1 MRVPFEGLE
10 GLDMNGP
17 DQNRSGRLRLRDHGG
32 PIAVMVLLAMVA
44 GVAVYCLTA
53 SSPANATLHQPGVHG
68 SAPSHGRLSSV
79 QWTTVF
85 DDNFSGTAD
94 SSLGPSWRV
103 YTGTGIGIGQFVDSS
118 SVVHVDGQ
126 GHLVVGATESP
137 EGWLSGEVETT
148 HAYMPGPGQEMLVE
162 SRIELPAGGRGY
174 WPAFWGLG
182 LPAVTNPK
190 AAPMAG
196 EDDFAET
203 INNDPWVGQ
212 FMHCGISNRDG
223 PCGLGTQVE
232 TPLGVPSGDSGWHVY
247 SWLWCNNGSNSYVAF
262 YIGSTLE
269 MKVTEQQIGAKYWA
283 LSFDH
288 PYVFIYDLAIGG
300 WASLPGLSTA
310 PSSSMKVDYLRIE
323 LS

>member
-1 MRVPFEGLE
+1 MSSDR
-10 GLDMNGP
+10 NGSS
-17 DQNRSGRLRLRDHGG
+17 RRLRDQGG
-32 PIAVMVLLAMVA
+32 PIGLMVLLAMVA
-44 GVAVYCLTA
+44 GVAVYYLTGGA
-53 SSPANATLHQPGVHG
+53 PANATSHQAGAHG
-68 SAPSHGRLSSV
+68 GTRAQGKPSSV

-85 DDNFSGTAD
+85 DDNFSGGAD

-103 YTGTGIGIGQFVDSS
+103 YTGTGIGIGQFVDSP
-118 SVVHVDGQ
+118 SVVRVDGT
-126 GHLVVGATESP
+126 GHLAIGATESP

-148 HAYMPGPGQEMLVE
+148 HAYMPGPGEEMLVE
-162 SRIELPAGGRGY
+162 SRIDLPAGGPGY

-182 LPAVTNPK
+182 LPAVTNPQ

-203 INNDPWVGQ
+203 KNNDPWVGQ

-223 PCGLGTQVE
+223 PCGRDTQVE

-247 SWLWCNNGSNSYVAF
+247 SWLWCNKASNSYVAF
-262 YIGSTLE
+262 YIDNTLE
-269 MKVTEQQIGAKYWA
+269 MKVTEHQIGAKYWT

-288 PYVFIYDLAIGG
+288 PYVFIYDLAVGG
-300 WASLPGLSTA
+300 WASPPGPSTA

>member
-1 MRVPFEGLE
+1 
-10 GLDMNGP
+10 
-17 DQNRSGRLRLRDHGG
+17 
-32 PIAVMVLLAMVA
+32 
-44 GVAVYCLTA
+44 
-53 SSPANATLHQPGVHG
+53 
-68 SAPSHGRLSSV
+68 
-79 QWTTVF
+79 VF

-148 HAYMPGPGQEMLVE
+148 HAYMPVPGQEMLVE

-182 LPAVTNPK
+182 VPAVTNPK

-247 SWLWCNNGSNSYVAF
+247 SWLWCNNGSDSYVAF

-269 MKVTEQQIGAKYWA
+269 MKVTEQQIGAKYWT

>member
-1 MRVPFEGLE
+1 
-10 GLDMNGP
+10 
-17 DQNRSGRLRLRDHGG
+17 
-32 PIAVMVLLAMVA
+32 
-44 GVAVYCLTA
+44 
-53 SSPANATLHQPGVHG
+53 
-68 SAPSHGRLSSV
+68 
-79 QWTTVF
+79 
-85 DDNFSGTAD
+85 
-94 SSLGPSWRV
+94 
-103 YTGTGIGIGQFVDSS
+103 
-118 SVVHVDGQ
+118 
-126 GHLVVGATESP
+126 
-137 EGWLSGEVETT
+137 
-148 HAYMPGPGQEMLVE
+148 
-162 SRIELPAGGRGY
+162 
-174 WPAFWGLG
+174 
-182 LPAVTNPK
+182 
-190 AAPMAG
+190 MAG

-247 SWLWCNNGSNSYVAF
+247 SWLWCNNGSDSYVAF

-269 MKVTEQQIGAKYWA
+269 MKVTEQQIGAKYWT

>member
-1 MRVPFEGLE
+1 MPR
-10 GLDMNGP
+10 
-17 DQNRSGRLRLRDHGG
+17 RAH
-32 PIAVMVLLAMVA
+32 
-44 GVAVYCLTA
+44 
-53 SSPANATLHQPGVHG
+53 
-68 SAPSHGRLSSV
+68 
-79 QWTTVF
+79 
-85 DDNFSGTAD
+85 
-94 SSLGPSWRV
+94 
-103 YTGTGIGIGQFVDSS
+103 
-118 SVVHVDGQ
+118 
-126 GHLVVGATESP
+126 

-247 SWLWCNNGSNSYVAF
+247 SWLWCNKGSNSYVAF
-262 YIGSTLE
+262 YIGNTLE
-269 MKVTEQQIGAKYWA
+269 MKVTEQQIGAKYWT

-300 WASLPGLSTA
+300 WASPPGLSTA